1 MLAEN
6 TEAVIARSGAFKL
19 SGLYVTPP
27 VTFRHSVGLI
37 THMFQSVGT
46 QGRSQSINDAARVPK
61 ENACSLKSQIYC

>member
-1 MLAEN
+1 MLA
-6 TEAVIARSGAFKL
+6 AVARSGCDFKL

-46 QGRSQSINDAARVPK
+46 QGRSQSVIDAASHFSGNHGYIRK
-61 ENACSLKSQIYC
+61 LGRSS